1 MAKVV
6 ERSHYDLGFSSI
18 RAAYK
23 RKKWAY
29 MIKRVIGRSYNRIYS
44 YRLAESLSLWKEHA
58 AREAKK
64 GQDGAIED
72 YNLLVTNFSDKM
84 VNCKD

>member
-6 ERSHYDLGFSSI
+6 ERSNYDLGFSQIKST
-18 RAAYK
+18 YK
-23 RKKWAY
+23 RKKWAF

-64 GQDGAIED
+64 GWDGA
-72 YNLLVTNFSDKM
+72 N
-84 VNCKD
+84 